1 VPPPPPLTCGKAE
14 TFRGFATYLGMT
26 YPSSALVCRQ
36 RLSDLIRQAV
46 PETDADRRQALLVM
60 ADHWGEL
67 LRLRTREAADYQRRP
82 SSRQ

>member
-1 VPPPPPLTCGKAE
+1 
-14 TFRGFATYLGMT
+14 MT

-46 PETDADRRQALLVM
+46 PETDPDRRQALLVM
-60 ADHWGEL
+60 ADHWSEL
-67 LRLRTREAADYQRRP
+67 LRLRTRDGADYQRRP

>member
-1 VPPPPPLTCGKAE
+1 
-14 TFRGFATYLGMT
+14 MT
-26 YPSSALVCRQ
+26 YPSSALICRQ

-60 ADHWGEL
+60 ADHWSEL
-67 LRLRTREAADYQRRP
+67 LRLRTRQDAPYQRRP